1 MLIIV
6 SQGGCSVPWSTQIAF
21 CLCVRVCVFSHVI
34 SIQCIRTP
42 PDVGESYNF
51 VYFVMRNMCVF
62 RITKNDRNV
71 TRSDLVRHHMQTSGF
86 PMNNMQQ
93 NLFYFLENM
102 LVFIYFIL
110 TVVAL
115 HVLVF
120 ISQENL
126 GDLVSQCSLLHQH
139 SLPESAGDSHLAAW
153 RDELNSAEL
162 VQIFFFPF
170 SQILTYSKV
179 SEVKA

>member
-1 MLIIV
+1 
-6 SQGGCSVPWSTQIAF
+6 
-21 CLCVRVCVFSHVI
+21 
-34 SIQCIRTP
+34 
-42 PDVGESYNF
+42 
-51 VYFVMRNMCVF
+51 MCVF

-71 TRSDLVRHHMQTSGF
+71 TRSDLVRNHMQTSGF

-126 GDLVSQCSLLHQH
+126 GDLVS
-139 SLPESAGDSHLAAW
+139 
-153 RDELNSAEL
+153 
-162 VQIFFFPF
+162 
-170 SQILTYSKV
+170 
-179 SEVKA
+179 

>member
-1 MLIIV
+1 
-6 SQGGCSVPWSTQIAF
+6 
-21 CLCVRVCVFSHVI
+21 
-34 SIQCIRTP
+34 
-42 PDVGESYNF
+42 
-51 VYFVMRNMCVF
+51 MCAF

-86 PMNNMQQ
+86 PINNMQQ

-102 LVFIYFIL
+102 LFFIYFIL

-126 GDLVSQCSLLHQH
+126 GDLGSAVSCISIH
-139 SLPESAGDSHLAAW
+139 S
-153 RDELNSAEL
+153 
-162 VQIFFFPF
+162 Q
-170 SQILTYSKV
+170 SQQV
-179 SEVKA
+179 SR